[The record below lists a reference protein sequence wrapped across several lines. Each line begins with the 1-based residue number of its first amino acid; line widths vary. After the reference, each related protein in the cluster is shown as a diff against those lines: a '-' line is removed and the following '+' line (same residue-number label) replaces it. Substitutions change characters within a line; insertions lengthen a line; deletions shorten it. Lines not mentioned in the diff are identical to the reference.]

1 MKRNLIC
8 IICPRG
14 CAMTVEG
21 EGENLTVTGN
31 TCPKGKQYAI
41 DECTHP
47 MRTVTSTVRVT
58 NRPDTMVSVKTAAP
72 VPKDSIFAVME
83 RIRATAV
90 EAPVKAGAVLVPD
103 VFGTNVIATKS
114 ID

>member
-47 MRTVTSTVRVT
+47 MLTVTSTVRVT

-83 RIRATAV
+83 RIRATVV
-90 EAPVKAGAVLVPD
+90 EAPFKAGAVLVSD

>member
-21 EGENLTVTGN
+21 EGNELTVTGN

-58 NRPDTMVSVKTAAP
+58 NRQDTMVSVKTAAP
-72 VPKDSIFAVME
+72 VPKDSIFKVME
-83 RIRATAV
+83 RIRATTV
-90 EAPVKAGAVLVPD
+90 EAPVKAGAVLVAD
-103 VFGTNVIATKS
+103 VFGTDVIATKS
-114 ID
+114 IE

>member
-21 EGENLTVTGN
+21 EGTDLTVTGN

-72 VPKDSIFAVME
+72 VPKDAIFEVMK
-83 RIRATAV
+83 RIRATTV
-90 EAPVKAGAVLVPD
+90 KAPVKAGAVLVAD
-103 VFGTNVIATKS
+103 VFGTDVIATKS
-114 ID
+114 VE